1 MLINEEGKKRS
12 ERSSISP
19 KKSVVLT
26 ETDYKFIRKCA
37 CKQKE
42 LQQQLNSKQQEGE
55 EEGDESNID
64 ELK

>member
-42 LQQQLNSKQQEGE
+42 LQQQLNSKQQE
-55 EEGDESNID
+55 
-64 ELK
+64 